1 MKRQRQP
8 LILVVM
14 VALFALASPVSAQE
28 AEPQEFE
35 DITQI
40 VADVRGLEPLRPIE
54 LTPMTREQLAVE
66 LQEDL
71 LEDYPED
78 EQYADEREL
87 LAFGLMD
94 EHIDFGDL
102 YIDLYSEQIAGYY
115 DPETSEMVVIRD
127 ATDEAGFTPSQE
139 VTYAHEIVH
148 ALQDQHFD
156 LDAGVL
162 DREPLSDDQALA
174 VTALIEG
181 DASYA
186 ELQYLMENP
195 ELLEAFLQEIEVT
208 EFDSSVL
215 DAAPVIISNTLIFP
229 YEHGLTF
236 VEALYS
242 EGGWDLVNQALAD
255 PPASTEQILHPEKYL
270 DGGAPVEIEVADF
283 TQELG
288 DDWTVF
294 DTNTFGEYQLRVIL
308 GETSMGEEQAERAAA
323 GWGGDTYLVAGT
335 DTEDAILWES
345 AWDTPQDAEEFA
357 RAWALYETERWGV
370 GPTYVADN
378 VLQFETDEVVTRVIL
393 DGDEVTYAMAP
404 NVEMLETIL
413 AAEAA
418 PATPAAT
425 PIS

>member
-8 LILVVM
+8 LILIVM

-28 AEPQEFE
+28 ADPQQFD

-40 VADVRGLEPLRPIE
+40 VSDMRGLEQLGPIE
-54 LTPMTREQLAVE
+54 LTPLTREQLAVE

-71 LEDYPED
+71 LEEYPED

-87 LAFGLMD
+87 LAFGLLD

-102 YIDLYSEQIAGYY
+102 YIDLYSEQVAGYY
-115 DPETSEMVVIRD
+115 DPETSEMVVVRD
-127 ATDEAGFTPSQE
+127 ATEEAGFTPSQE
-139 VTYAHEIVH
+139 VTYAHEVVH

-181 DASYA
+181 DASYF

-195 ELLEAFLQEIEVT
+195 ELLEAFLEEIEAT

-215 DAAPVIISNTLIFP
+215 DAAPAIISNTLVFP
-229 YEHGLTF
+229 YDQGLTF
-236 VEALYS
+236 VEALYE
-242 EGGWDLVNQALAD
+242 EGGWERVNQAYEE

-270 DGGAPVEIEVADF
+270 AGEEPVEIEVADF

-288 DDWTVF
+288 DAWTVF
-294 DTNTFGEYQLRVIL
+294 DTNTFGEYQLRVIF

-345 AWDTPQDAEEFA
+345 AWDTAEDAEEFA

-370 GPTYVADN
+370 GPTYAEDN
-378 VLQFETDEVVTRVIL
+378 VLQFETGETVSRIIL
-393 DGDEVTYAMAP
+393 DGEQVTYAMAP

-413 AAEAA
+413 AAEMQ
-418 PATPAAT
+418 PATPEAT
-425 PIS
+425 